1 MTKRNEGIDL
11 LKALCMVAVVG
22 LHSQRSLILGT
33 VNNEVLYY
41 LSRFAMPCFFMTNGY
56 LILNRNDFTFTYY
69 KRKIVN
75 MIRVLITGGGIAFVY
90 SLILLK
96 TGIGKAGYN
105 ALKCVLGFYVI
116 PFWWIFTF
124 AIIYTILL
132 FSFQQIKM
140 RIRWVLIF
148 LLVICLA
155 VDALSMIEIFTRNG
169 YFIQALVSQRFRI
182 WTWLMYF
189 CLGYFLGTIPR
200 NKKNSV
206 YMLLG
211 TAVMSVIAVKFQIYL
226 CNNYLGRINSEY
238 LYDNIILIVW
248 TSVIFLQFLNWDKEL
263 KKSVRNFCR
272 DSFGVFLLHE
282 FFLEGLGL
290 TEKFTGAIQS
300 TFLLLGLL
308 IVCWSLTSLMKLMLR
323 KTPYPF
329 SKLLDY

>member
-22 LHSQRSLILGT
+22 LHSQRSSILGT

-41 LSRFAMPCFFMTNGY
+41 LSRFAMPCFFMINGY
-56 LILNRNDFTFTYY
+56 LILNRDDFTFTYY

-75 MIRVLITGGGIAFVY
+75 MIRVLISGGGITFVY
-90 SLILLK
+90 SLIFMK
-96 TGIGKAGYN
+96 TSIGKAGYN
-105 ALKCVLGFYVI
+105 ALKCVLGYYVI

-132 FSFQQIKM
+132 FAFQQIKM
-140 RIRWVLIF
+140 HIRQILIF
-148 LLVICLA
+148 LIVICLA
-155 VDALSMIEIFTRNG
+155 LDAWSMVEIFTGKG
-169 YFIQALVSQRFRI
+169 YFIQASVSQRFRI

-189 CLGYFLGTIPR
+189 CLGYFLGTIPKY
-200 NKKNSV
+200 KKNSI

-211 TAVMSVIAVKFQIYL
+211 TAAISVIAVKLQVYL
-226 CNNYLGRINSEY
+226 CKDYLGRINSEY
-238 LYDNIILIVW
+238 LYDNIILIAW
-248 TSVIFLQFLNWDKEL
+248 ASMIFWLFLNWNKEL
-263 KKSVRNFCR
+263 KKPVRNFCR

-300 TFLLLGLL
+300 ACLLLGL
-308 IVCWSLTSLMKLMLR
+308 IAVCWGLTSLIKLVLR